1 MIEKIILLEKYIWE
15 KKLYCWKNIYIEKIV
30 LLEKYIYRKNY
41 IVEIN
46 IVNQFDNWKNSR

>member
-1 MIEKIILLEKYIWE
+1 MREKII
-15 KKLYCWKNIYIEKIV
+15 

-46 IVNQFDNWKNSR
+46 IVNQFDN